1 MDDLSL
7 IMKNDLSS
15 LARRSLL
22 HGACMLALATGPGLT
37 AALAQPPGAT
47 GELLPRH
54 TGELPPGSTGELPPG
69 STGELPP
76 RHTGELPPGSTGELS
91 PRSKGEPPLG
101 ASARS
106 LIDQARRTNPG
117 FAAARAEVD
126 AARERV
132 TPAGALPDP
141 RFELELM
148 DATNTMSG
156 RSASLLPG
164 RVGETRY
171 RIVQPLPGWGKRELA
186 VKAAQAQVGQ
196 AEAMRDAALVDL
208 AARIEALWL
217 RYHAADRE
225 RGLARDALALLQGL
239 EALGLA
245 RYELGLLPQQA
256 VLRMQREITAQRLAL
271 VDIEQRR
278 QGLAAGLNGLL
289 GRAHDAPLAAPA
301 DPDPLPERLEAAA
314 LVDALASANPEVQVA
329 ANGIDRAR
337 AERERTYQDRLPDFA
352 VGVTNNRPDE
362 GKASWDV
369 MFEVMIPLQQSSRRA
384 REREAEYL
392 LMAAEARREDAR
404 VRASGELGGAASMY
418 ARGRETL
425 RLLDHTLLPQ
435 AQATR
440 DASRAALASGTVDFD
455 SVIEAER
462 QLIDIRMRRLQ
473 TELETRLALAEIKKL
488 TGEFK

>member
-1 MDDLSL
+1 
-7 IMKNDLSS
+7 
-15 LARRSLL
+15 
-22 HGACMLALATGPGLT
+22 MLALAAGPGLAT
-37 AALAQPPGAT
+37 ALAPQPGAT
-47 GELLPRH
+47 GEL
-54 TGELPPGSTGELPPG
+54 PPSANETHFPG
-69 STGELPP
+69 AN
-76 RHTGELPPGSTGELS
+76 GELS
-91 PRSKGEPPLG
+91 PRATDTLLPRATDTPPPG
-101 ASARS
+101 ATSAPPPGATARS
-106 LIDQARRTNPG
+106 LIDHARLANPG

-156 RSASLLPG
+156 RSAALLPG
-164 RVGETRY
+164 QVGETRY
-171 RIVQPLPGWGKRELA
+171 RVVQPLPGWGKRELA

-196 AEAMRDAALVDL
+196 AEALRDAAWVEL

-256 VLRMQREITAQRLAL
+256 VLLMQREITAQRLAL

-314 LVDALASANPEVQVA
+314 LVEALASANPEVQVA
-329 ANGIDRAR
+329 ANGIDLAR
-337 AERERTYQDRLPDFA
+337 AERERTYRDRLPDFA
-352 VGVTNNRPDE
+352 VGVTNTPR
-362 GKASWDV
+362 
-369 MFEVMIPLQQSSRRA
+369 
-384 REREAEYL
+384 
-392 LMAAEARREDAR
+392 
-404 VRASGELGGAASMY
+404 
-418 ARGRETL
+418 
-425 RLLDHTLLPQ
+425 
-435 AQATR
+435 
-440 DASRAALASGTVDFD
+440 
-455 SVIEAER
+455 
-462 QLIDIRMRRLQ
+462 
-473 TELETRLALAEIKKL
+473 
-488 TGEFK
+488 

>member
-1 MDDLSL
+1 
-7 IMKNDLSS
+7 MKTDLSS
-15 LARRSLL
+15 RARKSLL
-22 HGACMLALATGPGLT
+22 LAACTLALATGPGLS
-37 AALAQPPGAT
+37 AAFAQAPDAKADI
-47 GELLPRH
+47 LP
-54 TGELPPGSTGELPPG
+54 
-69 STGELPP
+69 
-76 RHTGELPPGSTGELS
+76 
-91 PRSKGEPPLG
+91 G

-106 LIDQARRTNPG
+106 LIDHARLANPG
-117 FAAARAEVD
+117 FAAAQAEAA

-132 TPAGALPDP
+132 MPAGALPDP

-156 RSASLLPG
+156 RTASLLPG
-164 RVGETRY
+164 QVGETRY

-186 VKAAQAQVGQ
+186 VKVAQAQLGQ
-196 AEAMRDAALVDL
+196 AEAMRDAAWVEL

-225 RGLARDALALLQGL
+225 QGLARDALALLQGL

-256 VLRMQREITAQRLAL
+256 VLRMQREITAQRLAM
-271 VDIEQRR
+271 VEIEQRR

-289 GRAHDAPLAAPA
+289 GRRHDAPLAPPA
-301 DPDPLPERLEAAA
+301 DPDPLPERIEGHA
-314 LVDALASANPEVQVA
+314 LFEALASANPEVQVA
-329 ANGIDRAR
+329 ANGIDLAR

-352 VGVTNNRPDE
+352 VGLTNNRPYE
-362 GKASWDV
+362 GKASWDL

-384 REREAEYL
+384 RERAAEHM

-404 VRASGELGGAASMY
+404 ARASGELGNAASMY

-440 DASRAALASGTVDFD
+440 DASRAALASGKVDFD

-462 QLIDIRMRRLQ
+462 QLIEIRMRRVE

>member
-1 MDDLSL
+1 MSL
-7 IMKNDLSS
+7 NHHPALTPE
-15 LARRSLL
+15 LL
-22 HGACMLALATGPGLT
+22 TRYDVPGPRYTSYPTADRFVETFGEADYI
-37 AALAQPPGAT
+37 AALAQRHNSRPAHATPLSLYVHVPFCESLCYYCACNKIITKHKERGVEYLDYLQRDIDLHVAQLGEGQTISQLHFGGGTPTFLDDENLGRLMGMIRKAFTLIPG
-47 GELLPRH
+47 GEY
-54 TGELPPGSTGELPPG
+54 S
-69 STGELPP
+69 
-76 RHTGELPPGSTGELS
+76 
-91 PRSKGEPPLG
+91 
-101 ASARS
+101 
-106 LIDQARRTNPG
+106 I
-117 FAAARAEVD
+117 EVD
-126 AARERV
+126 PRTVDAERLK
-132 TPAGALPDP
+132 TL
-141 RFELELM
+141 
-148 DATNTMSG
+148 
-156 RSASLLPG
+156 
-164 RVGETRY
+164 
-171 RIVQPLPGWGKRELA
+171 
-186 VKAAQAQVGQ
+186 
-196 AEAMRDAALVDL
+196 
-208 AARIEALWL
+208 
-217 RYHAADRE
+217 H
-225 RGLARDALALLQGL
+225 
-239 EALGLA
+239 ALGFNRLSF
-245 RYELGLLPQQA
+245 GVQDFDPQVQQA

-404 VRASGELGGAASMY
+404 ARASGELGGAASMY

>member
-1 MDDLSL
+1 MNPRLSPL
-7 IMKNDLSS
+7 ADR
-15 LARRSLL
+15 LARRS
-22 HGACMLALATGPGLT
+22 ALALI
-37 AALAQPPGAT
+37 LAIGI
-47 GELLPRH
+47 
-54 TGELPPGSTGELPPG
+54 GSAGVRG
-69 STGELPP
+69 QDASTVPAI
-76 RHTGELPPGSTGELS
+76 
-91 PRSKGEPPLG
+91 G
-101 ASARS
+101 ASALS
-106 LIDQARRTNPG
+106 LIEHARQGNPG
-117 FAAARAEVD
+117 FAAARAEAA

-164 RVGETRY
+164 QVGETRY
-171 RIVQPLPGWGKRELA
+171 RITQPLPGWGKRELA
-186 VKAAQAQVGQ
+186 VKAAAAQATQTD
-196 AEAMRDAALVDL
+196 AMRDATWVAL
-208 AARIEALWL
+208 AAKIEALWL

-225 RGLARDALALLQGL
+225 QVLNRDALTLLQSL
-239 EALGLA
+239 EEFSLT

-271 VDIEQRR
+271 VEIEQRR
-278 QGLAAGLNGLL
+278 TGLAAGLNGLL
-289 GRAHDAPLAAPA
+289 GRAHDAPLAPPD
-301 DPDPLPERLEAAA
+301 DPDPLPDRLEAATLFEA
-314 LVDALASANPEVQVA
+314 AASANPEVQVA
-329 ANGIDRAR
+329 ANGIEVAR

-362 GKASWDV
+362 GKSSWDV

-392 LMAAEARREDAR
+392 LLAAEARRDDAKAR
-404 VRASGELGGAASMY
+404 STGELGSAWSMY
-418 ARGRETL
+418 AQGRETL

-462 QLIDIRMRRLQ
+462 QLIDIRTRRLQ
-473 TELETRLALAEIKKL
+473 TELETRLALAEIRKL
-488 TGEFK
+488 TGEPK